1 LIILYKKGVIL
12 NMSEVSSKEIYEV
25 KRTLDELS
33 QKRGRGTEL
42 VSVYIPPDKQI
53 SDVVKHMREELSQS
67 ANIKSKSTKKN
78 VQSAIEV
85 IMQRM
90 KLFPRPPENGLVLFV
105 GMIPKGGPG
114 TEKMET
120 YVFEPPEK
128 VQTYIYHCNN
138 EFFLEPL
145 QEILAEKDVY
155 GLAVIDR
162 KEATIAILRGKRI
175 DIVKHLTSGVPGKHK
190 AGGQSQRR
198 FDRLIDLAAH
208 EFKKRIGEHM
218 NEAFLELP
226 DLKGIII
233 GGPGHTKEE
242 FIEGDYLHHE
252 IKQKIITSVD
262 TSYTGEFGIREVMDK
277 SMDILT
283 EIDVMREKKL
293 MQRFLHELVDEN
305 GLASYGE
312 VEVRHNLKM
321 GAVDIL
327 LLSEDLKKKRLIFH
341 CPACQGKTEKTVK
354 MEVEEAEL
362 DCPTCG
368 EKLKTEEGRDMIDD
382 FVDMAEEVG
391 SELEIISTE
400 TEEGIQLLKA
410 FGGIAA
416 ILRYRVS

>member
-1 LIILYKKGVIL
+1 
-12 NMSEVSSKEIYEV
+12 MSEVSSKEIYEV
-25 KRTLDELS
+25 KRTLEELS

-67 ANIKSKSTKKN
+67 ANIKSKQTRKN

-90 KLFPRPPENGLVLFV
+90 KLFPKPPEKGLVLFV
-105 GMIPKGGPG
+105 GMIPRGGPG

-120 YVFEPPEK
+120 YVFEPPET
-128 VQTYIYHCNN
+128 VQTYIYHCNS
-138 EFFLEPL
+138 EFYLEPL
-145 QEILAEKDVY
+145 EEIISEKDIY

-218 NEAFLELP
+218 NEAFLSLP
-226 DLKGIII
+226 DLKGVIV

-242 FIEGDYLHHE
+242 FVEGDYLHHE
-252 IKQKIITSVD
+252 IKQKIITTVD

-277 SMDILT
+277 SMDVLT

-293 MQRFLHELVDEN
+293 VQRFLHELVDEN

-312 VEVRHNLKM
+312 AEVRHNLAI
-321 GAVDIL
+321 GAVEIL
-327 LLSEDLKKKRLIFH
+327 LLSEDLKKKRLVYH
-341 CPACQGKTEKTVK
+341 CPSCKAKTEKTFRK
-354 MEVEEAEL
+354 EVEETEIS
-362 DCPTCG
+362 CPNCG
-368 EKLKTEEGRDMIDD
+368 EKMKPEEGRDLIDE
-382 FVDMAEEVG
+382 FVEMAEEVG
-391 SELEIISTE
+391 SEVEIISTE
-400 TEEGIQLLKA
+400 TEEGMQLSKA

-416 ILRYRVS
+416 ILRYRT

>member
-1 LIILYKKGVIL
+1 
-12 NMSEVSSKEIYEV
+12 MSEVSSKEIYEV
-25 KRTLDELS
+25 KRTLEELS

-67 ANIKSKSTKKN
+67 ANIKSKQTKKN

-90 KLFPRPPENGLVLFV
+90 KLFPKPPEKGLVLFV
-105 GMIPKGGPG
+105 GMIPRGGPG

-120 YVFEPPEK
+120 YVFEPPET
-128 VQTYIYHCNN
+128 VQTYIYHCNS
-138 EFFLEPL
+138 EFYLEPL
-145 QEILAEKDVY
+145 QEILAEKDIY

-162 KEATIAILRGKRI
+162 KEATIAVLRGKRI

-218 NEAFLELP
+218 NDAFLSIP
-226 DLKGIII
+226 DLKGVIV

-242 FIEGDYLHHE
+242 FVEGDYLHHE
-252 IKQKIITSVD
+252 VKQKIITTVD

-277 SMDILT
+277 SMDVLT

-293 MQRFLHELVDEN
+293 VQKFLHELVDEN
-305 GLASYGE
+305 GLSSYGE
-312 VEVRHNLKM
+312 AEVRHNLTI
-321 GAVDIL
+321 GAVEVL
-327 LLSEDLKKKRLIFH
+327 LLSEDLKKKRLIYH
-341 CPACQGKTEKTVK
+341 CPSCKGTAEKTVK
-354 MEVEEAEL
+354 KEAEEPDL

-368 EKLKTEEGRDMIDD
+368 EKMKTEEGRDLIDD
-382 FVDMAEEVG
+382 LVDLAEEAG
-391 SELEIISTE
+391 SEVEIISTE
-400 TEEGIQLLKA
+400 TEEGMQLFKA
-410 FGGIAA
+410 FGGVAA
-416 ILRYRVS
+416 ILRYRV

>member
-1 LIILYKKGVIL
+1 
-12 NMSEVSSKEIYEV
+12 MSEVSSKELYEV
-25 KRTLDELS
+25 KRTLQELS

-90 KLFPRPPENGLVLFV
+90 KLFPRPPEKGLVLFV
-105 GMIPKGGPG
+105 GMIPRGGPG

-120 YVFEPPEK
+120 YVFEPPEQ
-128 VQTYIYHCNN
+128 VQTYVYHCNS
-138 EFFLEPL
+138 EFYLEPL
-145 QEILAEKDVY
+145 QEILAEKDIY

-218 NEAFLELP
+218 NDAFLSLP
-226 DLKGIII
+226 DLKGIIV

-242 FIEGDYLHHE
+242 FVEGDYLHHE
-252 IKQKIITSVD
+252 VKQKIITTVD

-277 SMDILT
+277 SMDVLT

-293 MQRFLHELVDEN
+293 VQKFLHELVDEN

-312 VEVRHNLKM
+312 AEVRHNLEI
-321 GAVDIL
+321 GAVEIL
-327 LLSEDLKKKRLIFH
+327 LLSEDLKRKRLIFH
-341 CPACQGKTEKTVK
+341 CPSCKGKTEKTTRN
-354 MEVEEAEL
+354 EVEEAEL

-368 EKLKTEEGRDMIDD
+368 EKMKTEEGRDLIDD
-382 FVDMAEEVG
+382 LVDMAEEVG
-391 SELEIISTE
+391 SEVEIISTE
-400 TEEGIQLLKA
+400 TEEGMQLLKA
-410 FGGIAA
+410 FGGIGA
-416 ILRYRVS
+416 ILRYRV

>member
-1 LIILYKKGVIL
+1 L
-12 NMSEVSSKEIYEV
+12 SEVSSKELYEV
-25 KRTLDELS
+25 KRTLEELS

-90 KLFPRPPENGLVLFV
+90 KLFPRPPEKGLVLFV

-120 YVFEPPEK
+120 YVFEPPET
-128 VQTYIYHCNN
+128 VQTYIYHCNS
-138 EFFLEPL
+138 EFYLEPL
-145 QEILAEKDVY
+145 QEILAEKDIY

-175 DIVKHLTSGVPGKHK
+175 DIVKHLSSGVPGKHK

-218 NEAFLELP
+218 NEAFLAIP
-226 DLKGIII
+226 DLKGVIV

-242 FIEGDYLHHE
+242 FVEGDYLHHE
-252 IKQKIITSVD
+252 IKQKIITTVD
-262 TSYTGEFGIREVMDK
+262 TSYTGEFGIREVLDK
-277 SMDILT
+277 SMDVLT

-293 MQRFLHELVDEN
+293 VQRFLHELVDEN

-312 VEVRHNLKM
+312 AEVRRNLKI
-321 GAVDIL
+321 GAVEIL
-327 LLSEDLKKKRLIFH
+327 LLSEDLRKKRLIFH
-341 CPACQGKTEKTVK
+341 CSSCQGQTEKTFK
-354 MEVEEAEL
+354 KEVEEAEL

-368 EKLKTEEGRDMIDD
+368 EKMKTEEGRDLIDD

-391 SELEIISTE
+391 SEVEIISTE
-400 TEEGIQLLKA
+400 TEEGMQLLKA

-416 ILRYRVS
+416 ILRYRV

>member
-1 LIILYKKGVIL
+1 
-12 NMSEVSSKEIYEV
+12 MSEVSSKEIYEV
-25 KRTLDELS
+25 KRTLEELS
-33 QKRGRGTEL
+33 HKRGRGTEL

-67 ANIKSKSTKKN
+67 ANIKSKQTKKN

-90 KLFPRPPENGLVLFV
+90 KLFPKPPEKGLVLFV
-105 GMIPKGGPG
+105 GMIPRGGPG

-120 YVFEPPEK
+120 YVFEPPEP
-128 VQTYIYHCNN
+128 VQTYIYHCNS
-138 EFFLEPL
+138 EFYLEPL
-145 QEILAEKDVY
+145 QEIIAEKDVY

-175 DIVKHLTSGVPGKHK
+175 NIIKHLTSGVPGKHK

-208 EFKKRIGEHM
+208 EFLKRIGDHM
-218 NEAFLELP
+218 NEAFLDLP
-226 DLKGIII
+226 DLEGVII

-242 FIEGDYLHHE
+242 FVEGDYLHHE
-252 IKQKIITSVD
+252 IKQMIITTVD

-293 MQRFLHELVDEN
+293 VQRFLHELVDEH

-312 VEVRHNLKM
+312 AEVRHNLEI
-321 GAVDIL
+321 GAVEVL

-341 CPACQGKTEKTVK
+341 CPSCSGISNKTVNK
-354 MEVEEAEL
+354 NVTEAEM

-368 EKLKTEEGRDMIDD
+368 EKIKTEEGRDLIDD

-391 SELEIISTE
+391 SEVEIISTE
-400 TEEGIQLLKA
+400 TEEGMQLLKA

-416 ILRYRVS
+416 ILRYRM